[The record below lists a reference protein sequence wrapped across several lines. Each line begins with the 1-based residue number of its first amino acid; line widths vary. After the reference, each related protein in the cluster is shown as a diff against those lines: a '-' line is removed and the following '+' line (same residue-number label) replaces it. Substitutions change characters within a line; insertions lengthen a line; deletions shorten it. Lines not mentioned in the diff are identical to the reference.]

1 MMCAIVVFQNQ
12 LGQEKRI
19 CHSGQLLFF
28 ALVMAVWSICLICDW
43 PTKSSKESGLV
54 KSMVSFCIVVSIFL
68 ISIYEI
74 NEYKLSLSY
83 YFFVKMQ
90 EKDFF
95 DRMKTT
101 NKRLN
106 LCFIA
111 IHHSMRALRPKNPE
125 NITNFPGSFASA
137 QNDSNEQKIPSP
149 INRGIP
155 FE

>member
-1 MMCAIVVFQNQ
+1 
-12 LGQEKRI
+12 
-19 CHSGQLLFF
+19 
-28 ALVMAVWSICLICDW
+28 
-43 PTKSSKESGLV
+43 
-54 KSMVSFCIVVSIFL
+54 MVSFCIVVSIFL

-137 QNDSNEQKIPSP
+137 QDDECGCENPLDVAASPLKGGKIERTIFSLLFKGAA
-149 INRGIP
+149 RRTED
-155 FE
+155 F